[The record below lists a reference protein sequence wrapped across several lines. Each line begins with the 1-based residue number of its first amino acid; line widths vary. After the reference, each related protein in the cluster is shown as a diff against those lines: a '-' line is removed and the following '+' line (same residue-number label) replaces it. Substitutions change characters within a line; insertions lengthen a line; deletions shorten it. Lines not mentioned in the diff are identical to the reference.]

1 MNKFQLNI
9 FSKASYEIMLVFLQ
23 FFIISLH
30 FFQWGFIPQKQII
43 QVSSLSYLVEFL
55 IIIVSFIIMLVG
67 IKDLGRNLSPF
78 PRPINNSNLVTT
90 GIYRFTRHPMYY
102 SLIFISFGFFIIIL
116 VAIKDLGRNLSPFP
130 RPINNSKLVTTGIY
144 RFTRHPMYYSLI
156 FISIGVFIIKL
167 SIYYLFLTIILAL
180 IIKFKI
186 ALEEKYLINKFK
198 NYLLYK
204 NEVKV

>member
-1 MNKFQLNI
+1 MSKFQLKNLFKDVYDLI
-9 FSKASYEIMLVFLQ
+9 LVFLQ

-30 FFQWGFIPQKQII
+30 FFQWEFIPQKQII
-43 QVSSLSYLVEFL
+43 QASPFSYFMGIL
-55 IIIVSFIIMLVG
+55 IIIIAFIIMLVS

-102 SLIFISFGFFIIIL
+102 SLIFIS
-116 VAIKDLGRNLSPFP
+116 
-130 RPINNSKLVTTGIY
+130 T
-144 RFTRHPMYYSLI
+144 
-156 FISIGVFIIKL
+156 GVFIIKF
-167 SIYYLFLTIILAL
+167 SFYHLFLTISLAL

-186 ALEEKYLINKFK
+186 DLEEKYLMNKFK

>member
-1 MNKFQLNI
+1 MTKFQLKI
-9 FSKASYEIMLVFLQ
+9 FLKAAYEIILVFLQ

-30 FFQWGFIPQKQII
+30 FFKWEFIPEKQII
-43 QVSSLSYLVEFL
+43 QVTPFSYFVGVL
-55 IIIVSFIIMLVG
+55 IIIIAFIILLVA

-102 SLIFISFGFFIIIL
+102 SLIFISFG
-116 VAIKDLGRNLSPFP
+116 
-130 RPINNSKLVTTGIY
+130 
-144 RFTRHPMYYSLI
+144 
-156 FISIGVFIIKL
+156 VFITKL
-167 SIYYLFLTIILAL
+167 SIYYLFLSISLCL

-186 ALEEKYLINKFK
+186 ALEEQYLNNKFK

-204 NEVKV
+204 NEVKY

>member
-1 MNKFQLNI
+1 MSKFQLKN
-9 FSKASYEIMLVFLQ
+9 FFEAAYELMLVFLQ
-23 FFIISLH
+23 FFIIILH
-30 FFQWGFIPQKQII
+30 FFKWEFIPQKQII
-43 QVSSLSYLVEFL
+43 KASPFSDYLGIL
-55 IIIVSFIIMLVG
+55 IIIIAFIIMIVS

-102 SLIFISFGFFIIIL
+102 SLIFIS
-116 VAIKDLGRNLSPFP
+116 V
-130 RPINNSKLVTTGIY
+130 
-144 RFTRHPMYYSLI
+144 
-156 FISIGVFIIKL
+156 GVFTIKL
-167 SIYYLFLTIILAL
+167 SIYYLFLTISLAL

-186 ALEEKYLINKFK
+186 ALEEKYLMNKFK

>member
-1 MNKFQLNI
+1 MSKFQLKN
-9 FSKASYEIMLVFLQ
+9 FFKAAYDLMLVFLQ
-23 FFIISLH
+23 FFVISLH
-30 FFQWGFIPQKQII
+30 FFKWEFLPQKQII
-43 QVSSLSYLVEFL
+43 QASPFSYSLGVL
-55 IIIVSFIIMLVG
+55 IIIIAFIIMLVS

-78 PRPINNSNLVTT
+78 PKPINNS
-90 GIYRFTRHPMYY
+90 
-102 SLIFISFGFFIIIL
+102 
-116 VAIKDLGRNLSPFP
+116 D
-130 RPINNSKLVTTGIY
+130 LVTTGIY

-167 SIYYLFLTIILAL
+167 SIYYLFLTTSLAL

-186 ALEEKYLINKFK
+186 VLEERYLINKFK

>member
-1 MNKFQLNI
+1 MTKFHLKN
-9 FSKASYEIMLVFLQ
+9 FLKAVYEIILVFLQ

-30 FFQWGFIPQKQII
+30 FFKWEFLPQKQII
-43 QVSSLSYLVEFL
+43 QASPLSYSLGIL
-55 IIIVSFIIMLVG
+55 IIIIAFIIMLVS

-102 SLIFISFGFFIIIL
+102 SLIFISIGFF
-116 VAIKDLGRNLSPFP
+116 V
-130 RPINNSKLVTTGIY
+130 
-144 RFTRHPMYYSLI
+144 
-156 FISIGVFIIKL
+156 IKL
-167 SIYYLFLTIILAL
+167 SIYYLFLTISLAL

-186 ALEEKYLINKFK
+186 ALEEKYLMNKFK

>member
-1 MNKFQLNI
+1 MTKFQLKI
-9 FSKASYEIMLVFLQ
+9 FLKVAYEIILVFLQ

-30 FFQWGFIPQKQII
+30 FFQWEFIPQKQII
-43 QVSSLSYLVEFL
+43 QASPFSYFLGIL
-55 IIIVSFIIMLVG
+55 IILIAFIIMLVS
-67 IKDLGRNLSPF
+67 IKDLGKNLSPF

-102 SLIFISFGFFIIIL
+102 SLIFISIGF
-116 VAIKDLGRNLSPFP
+116 
-130 RPINNSKLVTTGIY
+130 
-144 RFTRHPMYYSLI
+144 
-156 FISIGVFIIKL
+156 FIIKL
-167 SIYYLFLTIILAL
+167 SIYYLFLTISLAL

-186 ALEEKYLINKFK
+186 ALEEKYLMNKFK